1 MSVIPTSAAPQPM
14 SDEQKFFYDLKGWL
28 LLPGVLEKDLLE
40 ALREHVYKLKNE
52 PESLPEHERYSLA
65 GPAQELIDHP
75 AISGI
80 LAAIIAPDPDE
91 NSYGFHF
98 ENSFAMIRSHGE
110 QGAPAHCGPLA
121 GPMAYRLIN
130 GQIWSGLTRVVWELS
145 EVKKGGGGTP
155 ILSGSHKAGFPVP
168 ERFHQFDPAAYDE
181 YACPAGSVLVF
192 SESCWHVGT
201 EWKNAE
207 QERLAIFNCY
217 CSYLAQWHKLNIPA
231 AVIDAMPPKRRT
243 AFRGIWGHN
252 FHAGQPNNY
261 YDETNQAL

>member
-110 QGAPAHCGPLA
+110 QGAPAHCGA
-121 GPMAYRLIN
+121 
-130 GQIWSGLTRVVWELS
+130 SG
-145 EVKKGGGGTP
+145 
-155 ILSGSHKAGFPVP
+155 
-168 ERFHQFDPAAYDE
+168 
-181 YACPAGSVLVF
+181 
-192 SESCWHVGT
+192 
-201 EWKNAE
+201 NA
-207 QERLAIFNCY
+207 
-217 CSYLAQWHKLNIPA
+217 S
-231 AVIDAMPPKRRT
+231 
-243 AFRGIWGHN
+243 
-252 FHAGQPNNY
+252 
-261 YDETNQAL
+261 

>member
-1 MSVIPTSAAPQPM
+1 MIV
-14 SDEQKFFYDLKGWL
+14 DDLQKNGGLLTIADLRAYRTVRRKPIISTYREYELTVPSPPCSGGVHIL
-28 LLPGVLEKDLLE
+28 QILHLLEDLSQLALQGQLRLCPGGLQHRARLLPGVLEKDLLE

-98 ENSFAMIRSHGE
+98 ESSFAMIRSHGE

-121 GPMAYRLIN
+121 GSMAYRLIN

-168 ERFHQFDPAAYDE
+168 ERFQQFDPAAYDE
-181 YACPAGSVLVF
+181 YACPAGSALIF
-192 SESCWHVGT
+192 SESCWPV
-201 EWKNAE
+201 
-207 QERLAIFNCY
+207 
-217 CSYLAQWHKLNIPA
+217 SYTHLTLPTILL
-231 AVIDAMPPKRRT
+231 V
-243 AFRGIWGHN
+243 
-252 FHAGQPNNY
+252 
-261 YDETNQAL
+261 